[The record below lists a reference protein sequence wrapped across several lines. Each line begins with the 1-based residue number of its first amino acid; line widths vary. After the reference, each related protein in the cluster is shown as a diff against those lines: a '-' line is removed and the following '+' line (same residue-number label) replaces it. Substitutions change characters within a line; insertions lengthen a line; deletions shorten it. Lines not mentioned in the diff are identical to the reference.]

1 MCTWLSS
8 HTWAN
13 DLTGLI
19 VPRTPPRD
27 PLCSGPVERMPS
39 DSEDPLRAIS
49 SASPDPSAVTSPA
62 DPLQLWR
69 RAGRATAGAPPAMRR
84 EKAGAWEF
92 WLRIIGPAV
101 FVNTII
107 LLDKP
112 TTLRYSL

>member
-1 MCTWLSS
+1 
-8 HTWAN
+8 
-13 DLTGLI
+13 
-19 VPRTPPRD
+19 
-27 PLCSGPVERMPS
+27 
-39 DSEDPLRAIS
+39 
-49 SASPDPSAVTSPA
+49 
-62 DPLQLWR
+62 
-69 RAGRATAGAPPAMRR
+69 MRR